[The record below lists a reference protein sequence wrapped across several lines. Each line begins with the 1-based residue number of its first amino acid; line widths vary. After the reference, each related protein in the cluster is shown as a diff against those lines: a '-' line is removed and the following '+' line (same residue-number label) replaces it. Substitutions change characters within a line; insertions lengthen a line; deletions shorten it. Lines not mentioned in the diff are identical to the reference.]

1 MWRVSPSGLTRRRF
15 IHANVRRDIHSFPSL
30 HSSISLRVE
39 ITTCP
44 NCCRKSARKAVRIS
58 ITMYVFLFLHVSII
72 PVLEKNLRM
81 QIKTE
86 VI

>member
-1 MWRVSPSGLTRRRF
+1 MWRVSPSGLTHRRF
-15 IHANVRRDIHSFPSL
+15 IHANVHRDIHSFPSL

-39 ITTCP
+39 ITTCR
-44 NCCRKSARKAVRIS
+44 RKSARKAVRIS